1 MAARLSDAIKEQ
13 NVDTGFEAHPAILQG
28 NEAIARFVLGG
39 NATFTLENT
48 ATGNRFT
55 FKVRALEDR
64 KGAVSHFVS
73 LLNGS
78 DNEADFAYLGQLYR
92 DSFDFAHGQKSRIG
106 KDTPSA
112 KAFAW
117 LAKRLLANAAIPEQ
131 VRVWHEGRCGC
142 CGRKL
147 TVPGSIASGFGPKCA
162 QHV

>member
-48 ATGNRFT
+48 TTGNRFT

-92 DSFDFAHGQKSRIG
+92 TASTSPMARRAGSARTRPAPRRSRG
-106 KDTPSA
+106 WPNASWPTPRSPS
-112 KAFAW
+112 
-117 LAKRLLANAAIPEQ
+117 KR
-131 VRVWHEGRCGC
+131 
-142 CGRKL
+142 
-147 TVPGSIASGFGPKCA
+147 ASGMRA
-162 QHV
+162 AAVAVDAS